1 MKSFRSPS
9 GVQWGVDVRSPG
21 SSNAMVVFLHPDGHS
36 SRKNRYAWYLAQGP
50 EARSVTSRLTPSA
63 VLAMLTDADV
73 ARLFRRSMPV
83 DAPST
88 PYNRQLDRNA

>member
-9 GVQWGVDVRSPG
+9 GVHWGVDVRSPG
-21 SSNAMVVFLHPDGHS
+21 ASNAMVLFLHPDGHS
-36 SRKNRYAWYLAQGP
+36 SRKNRYAWYLEQGAS
-50 EARSVTSRLTPSA
+50 ARSVTTRLTPST
-63 VLAMLTDADV
+63 VLAALTDAEL